1 MNVLRIDTLHKQIDG
16 RAVLQGASFELRPGT
31 ITGLI
36 GRNGTGKT
44 TLMRLLTGIYDPDRG
59 QVTLDGV
66 DIHRQ
71 ANVKRNIVFVPDAPT
86 ALEGYTLKQCGQLY
100 GKIYPSFDR
109 LYFEDIIGRF
119 KLPLNKS
126 VRSLS
131 KGMKML
137 FSTALGLATR
147 ARVILLDE
155 PTNGVDAVA
164 KKQLLALIME
174 SVTPESCI
182 LISSH
187 MLSELDR
194 IADSIILLRDGRTE
208 EQWLLEELRM
218 QVRKLQ
224 IVFNEGASM
233 DWLSQNEVHVLQQIG
248 RVYTVL
254 LESDTLYSSLMKQDM
269 LLVDELALALEDW
282 FSWKSGGDGDV
293 A

>member
-1 MNVLRIDTLHKQIDG
+1 MLRIDKLHKQIDG

-71 ANVKRNIVFVPDAPT
+71 ANVKRDIVFVPDAPT

-254 LESDTLYSSLMKQDM
+254 L
-269 LLVDELALALEDW
+269 
-282 FSWKSGGDGDV
+282 
-293 A
+293 